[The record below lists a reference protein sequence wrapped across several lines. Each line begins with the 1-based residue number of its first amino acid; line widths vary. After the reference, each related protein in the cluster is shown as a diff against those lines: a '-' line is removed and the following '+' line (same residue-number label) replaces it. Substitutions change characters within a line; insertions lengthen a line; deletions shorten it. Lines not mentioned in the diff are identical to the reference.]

1 MDKTINDQTHAAA
14 YLRCATTT
22 PGSNDIEHQKQAIW
36 QQAQKDGLTIDTFYV
51 DAGRSGIEIKSR
63 QGLQDLLADA
73 KEGRFKTLYVT
84 DASRLSRNMQHS
96 IELLKQFQAYD
107 VALRVLSQR
116 TEEGYSDFEF
126 FLQILSRLD
135 DEENERV

>member
-1 MDKTINDQTHAAA
+1 MDKMTNNQSSTVA
-14 YLRCATTT
+14 YLRSATTT
-22 PGSNDIEHQKQAIW
+22 PGPNDVEHQQQAIW

-73 KEGRFKTLYVT
+73 KDGRFKTLYVT

-96 IELLKQFQAYD
+96 IELLKQFQADD
-107 VALRVLSQR
+107 VALRILSQR
-116 TEEGYSDFEF
+116 TDKGYPEVQFYLKTVPPYE
-126 FLQILSRLD
+126 Q
-135 DEENERV
+135 